1 MASIRLRKANRKD
14 IDEILNLLYQ
24 LQRPRPRTSSEY
36 TAFRKRISQ
45 YLGEKD
51 KRIIVSER
59 DSKIVGLVSMV
70 LLPRLN
76 RTKLELYIPELVVSE
91 NHRGSGVGKSL
102 IESCISMAKKKKCF
116 RIRLESGNQ
125 REGAHLFYKKIGFEQ
140 SALSYT
146 MTIEHKQKSASF

>member
-1 MASIRLRKANRKD
+1 MGGAKIRKAGKRD
-14 IDEILNLLYQ
+14 IDEILDLLYQ
-24 LQRPRPRTSSEY
+24 LQRPKPKTSSEY

-51 KRIIVSER
+51 KKITVSEQ

-91 NHRGSGVGKSL
+91 DHRGLGVGKSL
-102 IESCISMAKKKKCF
+102 IEACIDMAKKKKCF

-125 REGAHLFYKKIGFEQ
+125 RKGAHLFYKNMGFEQ

-146 MTIEHKQKSASF
+146 MTVVDR